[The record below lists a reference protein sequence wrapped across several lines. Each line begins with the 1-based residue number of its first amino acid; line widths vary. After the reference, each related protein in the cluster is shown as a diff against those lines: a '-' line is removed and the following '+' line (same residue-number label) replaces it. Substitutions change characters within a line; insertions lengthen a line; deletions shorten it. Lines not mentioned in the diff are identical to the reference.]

1 MAGYLLKNNPLK
13 ILTNRTKVLVP
24 VSKLWQYGISGDL
37 PILLLRIKNLEEI
50 ELVEEALKLMNI
62 LS

>member
-37 PILLLRIKNLEEI
+37 PILLSSHQEFRRDRIGRRSI
-50 ELVEEALKLMNI
+50 ESL
-62 LS
+62 